1 MNKQEIHVIYGSDY
15 RKMIYEVLSRID
27 LAKVLHP
34 DMHIGLK
41 PNLVVAKKA
50 SEGATTS
57 PVVIEGTIEYLMAHG
72 IKKISIMEGS
82 WVGDDTKRA
91 FQVCGY
97 TEIAKKYGIPLYD
110 LKDDG
115 FVVKRVGEIDIKICK
130 KPLEVDFL
138 INMPVIKAHCQTMLT
153 CALKNLKGC
162 IPDSEKRRFHSM
174 GLMKPIGYLGK
185 ALTPGLTIVDAIA
198 GDLTFEEGGNPVRMD
213 RIFVGKD
220 PVLIDAYAASLLGY
234 SPEEIEYISIAEGIG
249 AGSADLASARI
260 LEYDIGLKKETELKP
275 SNRVKQLTRNV
286 IAKEACSACY
296 GGLIHALQ
304 RLDDNGRLKLLPGPI
319 HIGQGFR
326 GQTVE
331 GLGIGQCSRGFAC
344 HVAGCPPTAK
354 RIVEFLEENI
364 VRNKPPST
372 KQ

>member
-15 RKMIYEVLSRID
+15 RKMTYEVLTRIG
-27 LAKVLHP
+27 LADVLRP
-34 DMHIGLK
+34 DMHVGLK

-57 PVVIEGTIEYLMAHG
+57 PAVVEGTIEFLLAHG
-72 IKKISIMEGS
+72 IKRISIMEGS

-91 FQVCGY
+91 FRVCGY
-97 TEIAKKYGIPLYD
+97 ADIAQKYGIPLYD

-115 FVVKRVGEIDIKICK
+115 FVVKQVRELELKICK

-138 INMPVIKAHCQTMLT
+138 INMPVLKAHCQTMLT

-162 IPDSEKRRFHSM
+162 IPDSEKRRFHSL

-185 ALTPGLTIVDAIA
+185 ALMPGLTVVDAIA

-213 RIFVGKD
+213 RIIAGSD
-220 PVLIDAYAASLLGY
+220 PVLLDAYAASLLGY
-234 SPEEIEYISIAEGIG
+234 SPEEIEYIGIAERAG
-249 AGSADLASARI
+249 AGSAELASARI
-260 LEYDIGLKKETELKP
+260 LEYDIGRKKEMEFRP
-275 SNRVKQLTRNV
+275 SNRIKQLTRKV

-296 GGLIHALQ
+296 GGLVHALQ
-304 RLDDNGRLKLLPGPI
+304 RLDDTGKLQLLPGPL
-319 HIGQGFR
+319 HIGQGFQ
-326 GQTVE
+326 GQAAE
-331 GLGIGQCSRGFAC
+331 GVGIGQCTREFSRF
-344 HVAGCPPTAK
+344 VAGCPPTAK

-364 VRNKPPST
+364 AKTGPHSA